1 MGSSSSRVS
10 VPSFDT
16 SKATVGMSDVYDYQN
31 QVSQTFNQVT
41 ADASRSSTLQ
51 RVIIVVLVG
60 VLAYLGYTYLW
71 PTIMGWFG
79 PKSNVMTLNKGLNIE
94 SALLQTS
101 KGKNDVTQKV
111 INKRTGNTLHM
122 HVDKSIGAQE
132 GDELTVKYQYV
143 GEKPASTTAAFG
155 KMIDIAPGGHSS
167 TSSWWTSGT
176 STNQLPVAKDATQ
189 VTTVNASS
197 APLSDGKE
205 GSYGYQ
211 YWMYITDWNY
221 KFGEDKGVISRTDPT
236 SSQIMNPN
244 ITLHPTDNT
253 LKISVSVF
261 PHEKS
266 SKNEPAPAGHS
277 GSTDDVFICEVP
289 NIPLQ
294 TWVAV
299 SVTVNSR
306 NLDVYLNGN
315 LVKSCLMTGVPK
327 PAAGD
332 IQLNAGGGFSG
343 WMCSFYHYDKTLE
356 PSDAQAFFASGV
368 PCSVPGTTPPPSS
381 KITFGFFDTK
391 GKEESKYV
399 F

>member
-1 MGSSSSRVS
+1 MGSSSSKISIPTFDETKAS
-10 VPSFDT
+10 VGF
-16 SKATVGMSDVYDYQN
+16 GDVQDYQN
-31 QVSQTFNQVT
+31 QVSQTFNQAM
-41 ADASRSSTLQ
+41 ADASRSSTTQNIFIGILS
-51 RVIIVVLVG
+51 VIVL
-60 VLAYLGYTYLW
+60 YLGYTYLW
-71 PTIMGWFG
+71 PTLAGVGSKTTIST
-79 PKSNVMTLNKGLNIE
+79 KSLNIE
-94 SALLQTS
+94 SASLQTS
-101 KGKNDVTQKV
+101 KGKTDVSSKV
-111 INKRTGNTLHM
+111 INKSTGTALHIT
-122 HVDKSIGAQE
+122 VDKSIGAEE
-132 GDELTVKYQYV
+132 GDELTVKYQYI

-155 KMIDIAPGGHSS
+155 KTIDIVPGGQSS
-167 TSSWWTSGT
+167 SSSSWWNSGK
-176 STNQLPVAKDATQ
+176 STNQLPVAKDATKL
-189 VTTVNASS
+189 TTVNASS
-197 APLSDGKE
+197 APMSDGKE

-221 KFGEDKGVISRTDPT
+221 KFGEDKGVISRSDPT

-261 PHEKS
+261 PSEKT

-356 PSDAQAFFASGV
+356 PSDAQSFFASGV

>member
-1 MGSSSSRVS
+1 MGGSSSKISIPTFDETKAS
-10 VPSFDT
+10 VGF
-16 SKATVGMSDVYDYQN
+16 GDVQDYQN
-31 QVSQTFNQVT
+31 QVLQTFNQVT
-41 ADASRSSTLQ
+41 ADASRSSTYQ
-51 RVIIVVLVG
+51 SVIIGGLVIL
-60 VLAYLGYTYLW
+60 VFYLGYVYLG
-71 PTIMGWFG
+71 PTITGWFG
-79 PKSNVMTLNKGLNIE
+79 SKSTVMTLDKGLNIE
-94 SALLQTS
+94 SASLQTS

-122 HVDKSIGAQE
+122 YVDKSISAEE
-132 GDELTVKYQYV
+132 GDELTIKYQYV

-155 KMIDIAPGGHSS
+155 KLIDITPGGQSS
-167 TSSWWTSGT
+167 SSSWWNSGK
-176 STNQLPVAKDATQ
+176 SMNQLPVAKDATKM
-189 VTTVNASS
+189 TTVSAGS
-197 APLSDGKE
+197 APMSDGKE

-221 KFGEDKGVISRTDPT
+221 RFGEDKGVVSRTDPT

-244 ITLHPTDNT
+244 ISLHPTDNT

-261 PHEKS
+261 PSEKT

-299 SVTVNSR
+299 GVTVNSR

-343 WMCSFYHYDKTLE
+343 WMCSFYHYDKTLQ
-356 PSDAQAFFASGV
+356 PSDAQTFFASGV

-381 KITFGFFDTK
+381 TITFGFFDTK

>member
-1 MGSSSSRVS
+1 MGSSSSKISIPTFDETKAS
-10 VPSFDT
+10 VGF
-16 SKATVGMSDVYDYQN
+16 GDVQDYQN
-31 QVSQTFNQVT
+31 QVSQTFNQAM
-41 ADASRSSTLQ
+41 ADASRSSTTQNIFIGILS
-51 RVIIVVLVG
+51 VIVL
-60 VLAYLGYTYLW
+60 YLGYTYLW
-71 PTIMGWFG
+71 PTLAGVGSKTTIST
-79 PKSNVMTLNKGLNIE
+79 KSLNIE
-94 SALLQTS
+94 SASLQTS
-101 KGKNDVTQKV
+101 KGKTDVSSKV
-111 INKRTGNTLHM
+111 INKSTGTALHIT
-122 HVDKSIGAQE
+122 VDKSIGAEE

-143 GEKPASTTAAFG
+143 GENPASTTAAFG
-155 KMIDIAPGGHSS
+155 KTIDIVPGGQSS
-167 TSSWWTSGT
+167 SSSSWWNSGK
-176 STNQLPVAKDATQ
+176 STNQLPVAKDATKL
-189 VTTVNASS
+189 TTVNASS
-197 APLSDGKE
+197 APMSDGKE

-221 KFGEDKGVISRTDPT
+221 KFGEDKGVISRSDPT

-244 ITLHPTDNT
+244 ISLHPTDNT

-261 PHEKS
+261 PSEKT

-356 PSDAQAFFASGV
+356 PSDAQSFFASGV